1 METKDK
7 LKKRRLQLGMT
18 IEDVARLVGVSNA
31 TVSRWET
38 GDIEN
43 MRRDKIALLAKALQ
57 VTPSYIMGWDEEENA
72 TDTDEDILVISRAAK
87 KMTPEQREEMMT
99 ILKIAF
105 KEEFK

>member
-1 METKDK
+1 MNMNDK
-7 LKKRRLQLGMT
+7 IKKRRLELGMT
-18 IEDVARLVGVSNA
+18 IEDVARLIGVSGA

-57 VTPSYIMGWDEEENA
+57 VSPSFIMGWDED
-72 TDTDEDILVISRAAK
+72 TDSAIDEDILVISRAAK
-87 KMTPEQREEMMT
+87 RMSPDRKKEMMDL
-99 ILKIAF
+99 LKIAF